1 MWVELRKFFVKKNVL
16 CSVKRSFFFFFFS
29 KWVFFHEHSRM
40 TGLQGKGEDISLTPH
55 YQIHPLRRHLD
66 ISWAITAESS
76 PLHMVSSRTRTG
88 NFGFRAQVANHE
100 GLQTLLKRDCIQVF
114 SVKFEK
120 FLKTPFFTQHL
131 RWLFR

>member
-1 MWVELRKFFVKKNVL
+1 MSWVEKIFCKEKCSVFCKKKFFFL
-16 CSVKRSFFFFFFS
+16 FFS

-55 YQIHPLRRHLD
+55 YHIHPLRRHLD
-66 ISWAITAESS
+66 ISWVITAESS

-114 SVKFEK
+114 SVKFGN
-120 FLKTPFFTQHL
+120 FLKTPFLTQHL